1 MLRGI
6 AHTAVCVADVD
17 AAVKWYER
25 VLGLSVLSPPYL
37 MEGEQIERDM
47 AGLVPSPVAVKAAIL
62 GTAAGGD
69 RVLEVIEYPRAPG
82 RSRPDARVTDYGF
95 THVGLVCD
103 DVEVARRDLEDRG
116 VRFLKDG
123 VARVAGLRTAWFE
136 DPWGNVFILMSKR
149 DPGQPYYRQPVR

>member
-6 AHTAVCVADVD
+6 AHTAVCVPDVE
-17 AAVKWYER
+17 AAVRWYAD

-47 AGLVPSPVAVKAAIL
+47 AGLVPSPVAVKAAIV
-62 GTAAGGD
+62 GGHDDDD

-82 RSRPDARVTDYGF
+82 RARPADAAVTDHGF
-95 THVGLVCD
+95 SHVGLVCD
-103 DVEVARRDLEDRG
+103 DVDATRADLEAKG
-116 VRFLKDG
+116 VQFLKDG
-123 VARVAGLRTAWFE
+123 VARVAGLRTAWLR

-149 DPGQPYYRQPVR
+149 DTSKPYYRQV